1 MEKSMEKNILEMR
14 GISKSFPGV
23 KALDNVCLKVKYGEV
38 HAVCGENG
46 AGKST
51 LIKILSGIY
60 PKGSFEGELIVEG
73 RQRQFANVRESED
86 AGIATIYQEIELI
99 QELSIAENIF
109 LGRQPNRFSVIDWMK
124 VQAEAQEAL
133 KEVGITVDSMT
144 KIKELG
150 VGQQQLVEIAK
161 ALQRNAKVLVLD
173 EPTASL
179 SEGEVEILF
188 TIVNKLR
195 RRGVSCIYISH
206 RLDEVFELADRVSV
220 LRDGQYIGTEDVADI
235 TKDKLINMMV
245 GRELKDRK
253 SVV

>member
-1 MEKSMEKNILEMR
+1 M
-14 GISKSFPGV
+14 
-23 KALDNVCLKVKYGEV
+23 
-38 HAVCGENG
+38 
-46 AGKST
+46 
-51 LIKILSGIY
+51 
-60 PKGSFEGELIVEG
+60 
-73 RQRQFANVRESED
+73 
-86 AGIATIYQEIELI
+86 
-99 QELSIAENIF
+99 
-109 LGRQPNRFSVIDWMK
+109 
-124 VQAEAQEAL
+124 QAEAQEAL

-235 TKDKLINMMV
+235 TKDKA
-245 GRELKDRK
+245 
-253 SVV
+253 